1 ENYDPKTV
9 NGHNDALEHSD
20 FWKLASYQR
29 QQQRGII
36 HQSNQSTNSHLS
48 RTYTRPLPPPS
59 SILRQLT
66 PPMEP
71 LPNENKENHLQQRL
85 KDAARKNVVFSP
97 NRLGPTATVPSSSQ
111 KSSFQP
117 KSILKTPSKVM
128 PFSLFASPTREDR
141 SEDSAEEDDFV
152 VTAVGALRRDEVND
166 RIDAYQMLHTKF
178 RVCDETPYLATVE
191 ENIETFVEAFK
202 RDIAQT
208 ECNGLTHATLR
219 CLGFFLFQPSIV
231 PMFPAAAILDLL
243 TLLVSKIHE
252 TQDKVTCN
260 LAVWCIAIQRM
271 PAKIVAPLTPRL
283 VDALVYAMRSP
294 FKSVTIQNESLAA
307 LDVLFKQTPTAV
319 GLQAPTWLP
328 PVLEY
333 LTHPISGLR
342 SKALHVLTGS
352 LPRVVEEQERIED
365 LIGEFL
371 ENRSTK
377 FAKDL
382 EELLTSHEEKYVIY
396 VWGAVVALLGRKLHR
411 SLALNHLLK
420 KCFNTRKNEV
430 KVSAYAAW
438 TRLIYNFSL
447 NNHLLHEKRIK
458 LIKTPLDNCFLN
470 EKAVAVKMAGTRA
483 WMALIFAC
491 GDGLTKCFE
500 PVITTVMRLVLT
512 DECDEVRVTGFGI
525 LSSLFSGDVPS
536 ESLNPPPYS
545 RIPAPYGDT
554 KILLRDE
561 NLEPADIHRLDPKWV
576 RANVSVFLELL
587 LLGLRSQ
594 VRVEPVTAAESA
606 TVGNNQEEKEAWC
619 KGDVTGRPIVTKLF
633 MDTWTDL
640 MRVLQLVNQKEIN
653 PSPEGIM
660 SLHECLRFVAKVAA
674 MDGDDLAPSSIART
688 AYGDWTAKMEI
699 VKLLT
704 DSLITYYTSR
714 VLVSSKY
721 RMVEEEERWGVVE
734 GARKVVV
741 TPLVFLIRQW
751 LDMPSIFVGTD
762 FEHVYWTMITPFV
775 GMVGGAMDALLA
787 VLGVLVARKGERT
800 EQDRTFRAKWWKFM

>member
-1 ENYDPKTV
+1 VYATDENYDPKTV

-420 KCFNTRKNEV
+420 VLEV
-430 KVSAYAAW
+430 EMFQHPEERSEGIRIRRLDVSSFHISCILLRLNFVFPSIHS
-438 TRLIYNFSL
+438 TVLSSPTDSRLIYNFSL

-674 MDGDDLAPSSIART
+674 MDGDDLAPCKYPHKILKQYLPSYPPISQ
-688 AYGDWTAKMEI
+688 
-699 VKLLT
+699 LF
-704 DSLITYYTSR
+704 SLYDYISC
-714 VLVSSKY
+714 
-721 RMVEEEERWGVVE
+721 
-734 GARKVVV
+734 A
-741 TPLVFLIRQW
+741 
-751 LDMPSIFVGTD
+751 PS
-762 FEHVYWTMITPFV
+762 
-775 GMVGGAMDALLA
+775 L
-787 VLGVLVARKGERT
+787 
-800 EQDRTFRAKWWKFM
+800 DRTHRVWRLDRQNGDREAPH